1 MDPVCPAAGRFAA
14 NWRRG
19 NDGKQVELLE
29 KLIIQGQ
36 RTLRGEVTVSGA
48 KNAAL
53 GVLPAALLVSDVCI
67 IENVPDILDITRM
80 KAIMSSLGV
89 TFETVGPDTLRVDT
103 RQVVDCQATG
113 DDMNRLRA
121 SYYLM
126 GALLGRCGEA
136 VVMFPGGCDFG
147 NRPIDQHFKG
157 LEALGAT
164 TVIDHGRIHL
174 KADRLVGAS
183 IYLDVVSVGATINI
197 MLAAV
202 KAEGTTTIENAA
214 KEPHIVDIANF
225 LNALGADIK
234 GAGTDI
240 IKIRGVLELKGG
252 VTHSIIPDQIEVGT
266 FMIAAAATGGDVTIH
281 NVIPKHMESLSA
293 KLLEMNVSVVE
304 GDECIRVLVNGPL
317 TRANIKTLP
326 YPGFPT
332 DLQPPMAVLLTQAA
346 GVSTITEGIYENRF
360 KYIEELS
367 RMGASISVNG
377 NTAMIEG
384 GKPLSGCPIRALDLR
399 AGAACVLAGLVAE
412 GRTEV
417 GNVSYIDR
425 GYENLVEKLTQLGA
439 SIHRE
444 TDSAS
449 VPFE

>member
-1 MDPVCPAAGRFAA
+1 M
-14 NWRRG
+14 
-19 NDGKQVELLE
+19 E
-29 KLIIQGQ
+29 KLIINGQ
-36 RTLRGEVTVSGA
+36 RPLQGEVTVSGA

-53 GVLPAALLVSDVCI
+53 GVLPAAFLVSDVCV
-67 IENVPDILDITRM
+67 IENVPDILDISRM
-80 KAIMSSLGV
+80 KTIMGSLGAR
-89 TFETVGPDTLRVDT
+89 FETIGPDTLRVDT
-103 RQVVDCQATG
+103 RDISVCEATG

-164 TVIDHGRIHL
+164 IGIDHGRIHL
-174 KADRLVGAS
+174 KAERLVGAS

-202 KAEGTTTIENAA
+202 RAEGVTTIENAA

-234 GAGTDI
+234 GAGTDV
-240 IKIRGVLELKGG
+240 IKIRGVSELKGG
-252 VTHSIIPDQIEVGT
+252 ITHSIIPDQIEVGT
-266 FMIAAAATGGDVTIH
+266 FMIAAAATGGDVTVR

-304 GDECIRVLVNGPL
+304 GDDSIRVLVNGPL
-317 TRANIKTLP
+317 ARATIKTLP

-332 DLQPPMAVLLTQAA
+332 DLQPPMAVLLTQAS

-360 KYIEELS
+360 KYLEELS
-367 RMGASISVNG
+367 RMGASVQVNG

-384 GKPLSGCPIRALDLR
+384 GKRLSGCAIRALDLR

-412 GRTEV
+412 GRTVVE
-417 GNVSYIDR
+417 NVQYIDR

-439 SIHRE
+439 DIHRE
-444 TDSAS
+444 PDTAAAS
-449 VPFE
+449 IA